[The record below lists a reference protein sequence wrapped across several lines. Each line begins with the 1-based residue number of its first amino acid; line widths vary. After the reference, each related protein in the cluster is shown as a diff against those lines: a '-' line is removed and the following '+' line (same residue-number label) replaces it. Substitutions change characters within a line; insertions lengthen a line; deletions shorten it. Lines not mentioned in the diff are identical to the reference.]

1 MGVAYFDLEKYSV
14 MGKRVIEG
22 SNKKWKQM
30 WNGNTAWKLLWNG
43 NFIDRYGNGI
53 L

>member
-1 MGVAYFDLEKYSV
+1 MGVAYLDLEKYSV

-30 WNGNTAWKLLWNG
+30 WNGNTALKLLWSG
-43 NFIDRYGNGI
+43 NFIDHYGNGI